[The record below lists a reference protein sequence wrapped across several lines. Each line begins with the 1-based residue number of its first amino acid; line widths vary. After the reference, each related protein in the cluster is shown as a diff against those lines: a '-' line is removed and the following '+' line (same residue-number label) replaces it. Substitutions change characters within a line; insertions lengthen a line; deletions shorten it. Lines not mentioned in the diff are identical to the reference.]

1 MASEYDR
8 KEREYYTKWRELNEN
23 MNKNYYEVTNFSFVS
38 PGDYFYIIE
47 NDRPQKIK
55 CISVNKI
62 ERTKHNWPSRDSN
75 NTIVLK
81 EIKFVRV
88 SNQNNNKMIDNK
100 ENIIT
105 ELTDSNQ
112 IIAIVFTGILGGNIA
127 NNYLPPFQPKFPT
140 IWKKK
145 LEATIT
151 RAPGASTFVFP
162 IKPEGYN
169 SGGKRKKTKR
179 RRQIRKRSRRY
190 RKNRPNGL
198 SSY

>member
-1 MASEYDR
+1 MASEYDKFR
-8 KEREYYTKWRELNEN
+8 QKYIEYYNKIGELNDN
-23 MNKNYYEVTNFSFVS
+23 MNKNYYKVTNFSFVS

-112 IIAIVFTGILGGNIA
+112 IIAIVYTGILGGGEIA
-127 NNYLPPFQPKFPT
+127 NNYLPPFQPTFPD

-145 LEATIT
+145 LEARIT
-151 RAPGASTFVFP
+151 RAPGASTFDFP
-162 IKPEGYN
+162 IKSGGNN

-179 RRQIRKRSRRY
+179 RRQTRRKTKRQ
-190 RKNRPNGL
+190 RKHK
-198 SSY
+198 

>member
-1 MASEYDR
+1 MASEYDKFR
-8 KEREYYTKWRELNEN
+8 PKEREYHIKRSELMEN

-55 CISVNKI
+55 CVSVNKI
-62 ERTKHNWPSRDSN
+62 ERTKPNWSSRDPN

-88 SNQNNNKMIDNK
+88 SNQNNNK
-100 ENIIT
+100 ENTIT

-112 IIAIVFTGILGGNIA
+112 IIAIVYTGILGGEIA
-127 NNYLPPFQPKFPT
+127 NNYLPPFQPTFPD

-145 LEATIT
+145 LEARIT
-151 RAPGASTFVFP
+151 RAPGASTFELP
-162 IKPEGYN
+162 IKPEGNN
-169 SGGKRKKTKR
+169 SGGKRQRTKR
-179 RRQIRKRSRRY
+179 RRQTRRKTKRQ
-190 RKNRPNGL
+190 RKHK
-198 SSY
+198 

>member
-1 MASEYDR
+1 MTSEYDKFR
-8 KEREYYTKWRELNEN
+8 PKEIEYYNKIGELNDN

-62 ERTKHNWPSRDSN
+62 ERTKNNWSSRDSN

-100 ENIIT
+100 ENTIT
-105 ELTDSNQ
+105 EVTDSNQ
-112 IIAIVFTGILGGNIA
+112 IIAIVYTGILGGNIA
-127 NNYLPPFQPKFPT
+127 NKYSTSHCPT

-151 RAPGASTFVFP
+151 RAPGASTYEFP

-179 RRQIRKRSRRY
+179 RRQIR
-190 RKNRPNGL
+190 RKTKMQRKTRHK
-198 SSY
+198 